1 MSAFLRFCARRI
13 LPLIADIEV
22 RGDVS
27 RLPKGGYMF
36 ASNHLGRLDSL
47 VVYYVIDNDDLIHP
61 LTDKYKKYW
70 WGRLAG
76 KIFNVTWLT
85 RGEADLSAMKEFISR
100 LKNGAIMIIAPEGTR
115 SKTASLLKAE
125 PGAIYIASAANV
137 GIIPVALT
145 GTEDACVVARLK
157 KFKRLKITIST
168 GGEIYYP
175 PNIKAVRGVERDKI
189 LQDSIDEVFCRIAAL
204 LPESYRGYYR
214 DFPLVKE
221 LLGKD
226 AEVQRFGSNQTKNEM
241 EEK

>member
-22 RGDVS
+22 RGDLS

-100 LKNGAIMIIAPEGTR
+100 LKGGAIMIIAPEGTR

-125 PGAIYIASAANV
+125 PGAIYIASSANV

-145 GTEDACVVARLK
+145 GTEDADVAARLRS
-157 KFKRLKITIST
+157 FRRLKITIT
-168 GGEIYYP
+168 AADEMYTP
-175 PNIKAVRGVERDKI
+175 PNIRSVKGAERDNL
-189 LQDSIDEVFCRIAAL
+189 LQESIDELFCRIAAM
-204 LPESYRGYYR
+204 LPESYRGYYK
-214 DFPLVKE
+214 DFPRTKE
-221 LLGKD
+221 LL
-226 AEVQRFGSNQTKNEM
+226 AQCHPQN
-241 EEK
+241 

>member
-22 RGDVS
+22 RGDLS

-100 LKNGAIMIIAPEGTR
+100 LKGGAIMIIAPEGTR

-125 PGAIYIASAANV
+125 PGAIYIASSANV

-145 GTEDACVVARLK
+145 GTEDADVAARLRS
-157 KFKRLKITIST
+157 FRRLKITIT
-168 GGEIYYP
+168 AADEMYTP
-175 PNIKAVRGVERDKI
+175 PNIRSVKGAERDTL
-189 LQDSIDEVFCRIAAL
+189 LQESIDELFCRIAAM
-204 LPESYRGYYR
+204 LPESYRGYYK
-214 DFPLVKE
+214 DFPRTKE
-221 LLGKD
+221 LL
-226 AEVQRFGSNQTKNEM
+226 VQCHPQN
-241 EEK
+241 

>member
-1 MSAFLRFCARRI
+1 MSAFLRFCARKV

-22 RGDVS
+22 CGDIS

-47 VVYYVIDNDDLIHP
+47 AVYYVLDNDDLIHP

-100 LKNGAIMIIAPEGTR
+100 LKNGAVMIIAPEGTR
-115 SKTASLLKAE
+115 SKKAELLKAE
-125 PGAIYIASAANV
+125 PGAIYIASSANV

-145 GTEDACVVARLK
+145 GTEDADVAARLK
-157 KFKRLKITIST
+157 KFKRLKITITADREMYHPPDIRSVK
-168 GGEIYYP
+168 GE
-175 PNIKAVRGVERDKI
+175 ERDK
-189 LQDSIDEVFCRIAAL
+189 LLRESIDELFCRIAAM
-204 LPESYRGYYR
+204 LPESYRGYYK
-214 DFPLVKE
+214 DFPRTKE
-221 LLGKD
+221 LL
-226 AEVQRFGSNQTKNEM
+226 AQRHLQN
-241 EEK
+241 